1 MESVQMTVVNQ
12 AGERP
17 VRVRVVD
24 GWVVL
29 RSADAEWR
37 VPADLADGATLW
49 TEGTRPWA
57 DGIEKAAVPPLPVKQ
72 ETRR

>member
-1 MESVQMTVVNQ
+1 MTVVNQ
-12 AGERP
+12 TAERP

-49 TEGTRPWA
+49 TEDTRPWP
-57 DGIEKAAVPPLPVKQ
+57 DGIEKAAVPPLPLKG
-72 ETRR
+72 EKMR

>member
-1 MESVQMTVVNQ
+1 MTVVNQ
-12 AGERP
+12 SGERS

-29 RSADAEWR
+29 RSQDAEWR

-49 TEGTRPWA
+49 TEGTRPWR
-57 DGIEKAAVPPLPVKQ
+57 DGIEKAATPPLPLK
-72 ETRR
+72 EERRRT

>member
-1 MESVQMTVVNQ
+1 MTVVNQ
-12 AGERP
+12 TTERP

-49 TEGTRPWA
+49 TDGTRPWP
-57 DGIEKAAVPPLPVKQ
+57 DGIEKAATPPLTANK

>member
-1 MESVQMTVVNQ
+1 MTVVNQ
-12 AGERP
+12 SGERP

-49 TEGTRPWA
+49 TDGTRPWP
-57 DGIEKAAVPPLPVKQ
+57 DGIEKAATPPLPANK